1 MFTLLAA
8 LFTGCGAGGLME
20 QQSLEADPAFLVRI
34 LPTRPGLDI
43 AGAGTSGGAE
53 ALAPATLDKT
63 IPELEKSAREAGLQK
78 MAVRRW
84 TGPDGARLVAVA
96 GLWDDG
102 SAASAIGGEIA
113 RAAVPGGRAW
123 TPSGFGAAQGFR
135 TDDAR
140 SLSVIIGKVWMF
152 VRAEG
157 PIDDEAVIRTIH
169 EIAGGVPAIA
179 VRLAE
184 MIAMLAA
191 ADPRRAL
198 TPDDVEAIHR
208 RLSLSAA

>member
-157 PIDDEAVIRTIH
+157 PIDDDAVLRTV
-169 EIAGGVPAIA
+169 ELM
-179 VRLAE
+179 RK
-184 MIAMLAA
+184 AA
-191 ADPRRAL
+191 AQQDEQGTGTRG
-198 TPDDVEAIHR
+198 
-208 RLSLSAA
+208 